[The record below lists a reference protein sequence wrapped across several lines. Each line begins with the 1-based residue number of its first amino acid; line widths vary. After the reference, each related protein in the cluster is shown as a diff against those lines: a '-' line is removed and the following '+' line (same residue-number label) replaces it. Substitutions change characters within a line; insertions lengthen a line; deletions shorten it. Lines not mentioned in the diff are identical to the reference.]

1 MLALRAGRPVSLR
14 TQDPRPATLKLA
26 RRRLLLAGVALLGTP
41 PAHAAAPGPQVH
53 DDSGALLRLAVPARR
68 IVALSPQLVEL
79 CFAAGAGPRLVGA
92 VRGADQPAAARRLPR
107 VGDAFG
113 INLEALAMLRPDLIL
128 AWRSGTPPRQL
139 AALRRLGIPVYWSE
153 TRRLRDIATTVLRIG
168 TLAGT
173 EATAGAWA
181 AGYLRRLHALRA
193 AQRGAPPVRVFWQVW
208 PQPLMTIGGVQLID
222 RAIRLCGG
230 VNVFGEL
237 STTAPQVSREAV
249 LQRDPQLIV
258 AATPDT
264 HALQGWKEFPQLS
277 AVRHDRL
284 VLLDPEGLPRMG
296 AHTLDGVRQL
306 CQAIDTTRRRLA
318 LAR

>member
-1 MLALRAGRPVSLR
+1 MPVRA
-14 TQDPRPATLKLA
+14 QDPGPAALNGA
-26 RRRLLLAGVALLGTP
+26 RRRLLLAGAALLGGP
-41 PAHAAAPGPQVH
+41 SAHAAAAAPQVR
-53 DDSGALLRLAVPARR
+53 DDSGAELHLRAPARR

-79 CFAAGAGPRLVGA
+79 CFAAGAGSRLVGV
-92 VRGADQPAAARRLPR
+92 VRGADQPAAARHLPR

-173 EATAGAWA
+173 ETIAHAWA
-181 AGYLRRLHALRA
+181 ASYLRRLHALRDA
-193 AQRGAPPVRVFWQVW
+193 ERGAPPVRVFWQVW
-208 PQPLMTIGGVQLID
+208 PHPLMTIGGVQLID

-230 VNVFGEL
+230 VNVFAGL
-237 STTAPQVSREAV
+237 AASAPQVSREAV

-296 AHTLDGVRQL
+296 AHTLDGVMQL
-306 CQAIDTTRRRLA
+306 CQAVATTRRRLA
-318 LAR
+318 PAG